1 MRAFA
6 HFLTRKRFYR
16 QPKVNYD
23 RLDVVRL
30 ENFYAVGHIVHFVP
44 PFENRHVNAAEFRH
58 SAQHHDILSSIPAF
72 VRNYQIAG
80 HANVIFHKHSIF
92 SSSTA
97 VQKRNKVSENVSVSI
112 SKIPVRET
120 IQIYNFPA
128 RNPNRRD
135 NNTATNIEK
144 KHFDPQNSTI
154 AKYFDKNKINK

>member
-1 MRAFA
+1 MRALA
-6 HFLTRKRFYR
+6 YFLTRKSFYR
-16 QPKVNYD
+16 HPKVKYD

-30 ENFYAVGHIVHFVP
+30 ENFYAVEHIVHVVP

-58 SAQHHDILSSIPAF
+58 SAQHHDTSSIPAF

-80 HANVIFHKHSIF
+80 HANVIFHEHVIF

-97 VQKRNKVSENVSVSI
+97 VQNRNKVSENVSVSI

-128 RNPNRRD
+128 RNPNRR

-144 KHFDPQNSTI
+144 NTFWPQNSTI
-154 AKYFDKNKINK
+154 AK